1 MKNLIKTPILSY
13 ALALSLAALQVSC
26 SSDNKNTTSESTD
39 TAATAANDGESA
51 YTDYKNYV
59 STLDSSTIASLD
71 TASTSWKD
79 QRSMYDEKVA
89 RLDQY
94 STNYDENRRQEID
107 RLKTRYSSYWNSR
120 GTNLSG
126 GMAPDKVASTGANTI
141 MTSFNTA
148 TISALSASAIRE
160 AYDSFVEKVRANKNS
175 FTKDEW
181 QKVEAYYRALDDRKD
196 AVKDQISNNDKIEI
210 AKAKA
215 KYETVKTGEKLDPVV
230 SQVAADVK
238 QTGEKVEDKAQK
250 GAQQV
255 GQKARETG
263 KDAKETGSR
272 VADKVGTAA
281 KNTAQDVTETG
292 AKVGSKV
299 GHAAKETGKDVKE
312 GVVKGAKAVGKT
324 ADKAGEKV
332 KDAFDGKKENE

>member
-1 MKNLIKTPILSY
+1 MKNLIKTPIMSF
-13 ALALSLAALQVSC
+13 ALAFSLAGMQIGC
-26 SSDNKNTTSESTD
+26 SSDSKSSTSQTTDNS
-39 TAATAANDGESA
+39 TAANDGETA

-59 STLDSSTIASLD
+59 STLDSSAIATMD
-71 TASTSWKD
+71 TASSSWKD
-79 QRSMYDEKVA
+79 QRTMYDEKVA

-94 STNYDENRRQEID
+94 QNNYDENRRQEID
-107 RLKTRYSSYWNSR
+107 HLKTRYSSYWNSL

-126 GMAPDKVASTGANTI
+126 GMAPDKVATTG
-141 MTSFNTA
+141 TSDLMSNFNTA
-148 TISALSASAIRE
+148 NINTQTSSTIRE
-160 AYDSFVEKVRANKNS
+160 AYDNFVEKVRANKND
-175 FTKDEW
+175 FTRDQW
-181 QKVEAYYRALDDRKD
+181 HKVEAYYQALDDRKD
-196 AVKDQISNNDKIEI
+196 AIEDQISSKDKIEI
-210 AKAKA
+210 TKAKA

-238 QTGEKVEDKAQK
+238 QTGEKVEDKVQK

-255 GQKARETG
+255 GQKAKETS
-263 KDAKETGSR
+263 KDAKEKGSN

-281 KNTAQDVTETG
+281 KNTAEDVTETG
-292 AKVGSKV
+292 AKVGNKV
-299 GHAAKETGKDVKE
+299 GHAAKEAGKDVKE